1 MRLAEDL
8 GQVDVDAM
16 LDSITP
22 QQFDEW
28 TVYYAIKTGTST
40 QEQPDP
46 LDQSLK
52 AFRGLAGV

>member
-1 MRLAEDL
+1 MRLAEEL
-8 GQVDVDAM
+8 GHIDVDAM

-28 TVYYAIKTGTST
+28 TCYYIIKSGANT
-40 QEQPDP
+40 QEQPDT